1 MKLSTDL
8 YNFLLLMKK
17 LFFRKPPLDL
27 HGITHLE
34 VQVLVED
41 YVLTN
46 QAYLPL
52 QIITGNSQEGRMN
65 RKQPV
70 AVFNEEPAG
79 ARHRVTKCLKEHSFS
94 YQIGDDFNK
103 GYIAVLK

>member
-1 MKLSTDL
+1 MSQ
-8 YNFLLLMKK
+8 MKK

-34 VQVLVED
+34 VETLVED

-52 QIITGNSQEGRMN
+52 QIITGNSTGMKNQGNQMSKR
-65 RKQPV
+65 
-70 AVFNEEPAG
+70 AWF
-79 ARHRVTKCLKEHSFS
+79 
-94 YQIGDDFNK
+94 
-103 GYIAVLK
+103 

>member
-1 MKLSTDL
+1 
-8 YNFLLLMKK
+8 MKK

-34 VQVLVED
+34 VQTLVED
-41 YVLTN
+41 YVLLN

-52 QIITGNSQEGRMN
+52 QIITGNSKGMQN
-65 RKQPV
+65 
-70 AVFNEEPAG
+70 
-79 ARHRVTKCLKEHSFS
+79 RVTKCLKEHDFK
-94 YQIGDDFNK
+94 YQIGDAFNK

>member
-1 MKLSTDL
+1 
-8 YNFLLLMKK
+8 MKK
-17 LFFRKPPLDL
+17 PFFRKPPLDL

-46 QAYLPL
+46 QTYLPL
-52 QIITGNSQEGRMN
+52 QIVTGNSTGMKN
-65 RKQPV
+65 
-70 AVFNEEPAG
+70 
-79 ARHRVTKCLKEHSFS
+79 RVTKCLKEHGFS

-103 GYIAVLK
+103 GYVAVLKD